1 VKGSSQALIDV
12 GLDRFWRHK
21 DGGLNRWKGSW
32 RFPVV
37 THHSRTR
44 LRPQSRS
51 PDLGRA
57 ENMLLW
63 DQPTLP
69 LHLER
74 RTRPC

>member
-1 VKGSSQALIDV
+1 MKGSSQGLIDV

-44 LRPQSRS
+44 LRPQSPVR
-51 PDLGRA
+51 LRIRVHG
-57 ENMLLW
+57 
-63 DQPTLP
+63 
-69 LHLER
+69 LEEER
-74 RTRPC
+74 WRGERKEEDP